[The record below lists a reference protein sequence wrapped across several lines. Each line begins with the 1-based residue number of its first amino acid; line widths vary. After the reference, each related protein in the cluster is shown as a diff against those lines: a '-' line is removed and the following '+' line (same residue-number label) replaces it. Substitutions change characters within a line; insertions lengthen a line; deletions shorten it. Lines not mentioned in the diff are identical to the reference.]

1 MIQGL
6 ALLLPLVEAFGASG
20 VAAGSTAAATGTAAG
35 AALAGSAGSA
45 AGTAAAGGAAAGA
58 TSGLSGGFSNII
70 NKVMGTVQGFG
81 SAEELGK
88 GVQEAQSIADAIA
101 GLKKSIGGS
110 YDKQD
115 ELTAAAKARPG
126 EVDPYTGARGPAK
139 EDTSQSAE
147 HLTALAELQKQRAAM
162 EQEAKTKQASLV
174 DLHARIGQTTNPRS
188 PLESLGQIGGLAAG
202 GGAVG
207 SLLGMFG
214 GGGGGNADR
223 GLAATLAGAPQK
235 AMGPFGSVYG
245 MLSGMIPGGKAP
257 QNIVQAGLQPLTDLG
272 VNQAEGN
279 VIGGAANYA
288 SEGLGKAMNP
298 FSVMNGE
305 LLTHAAKLP
314 GLLEEWGEGL
324 VESKRHLMQFNG
336 TLAQSFLE
344 AERRGLIRNIE
355 SGERTSGAT
364 AGLSDALQD
373 LADAVQ
379 PIKDAVTVVVA
390 RGVEV
395 LVRSVTTGLNILET
409 LYAVAEKVTP
419 GMEAIRKGI
428 EKAGEGGPNKNNI
441 REFLAEVNQRDPTVP
456 RRVPRR

>member
-1 MIQGL
+1 MIQAL
-6 ALLLPLVEAFGASG
+6 AALLPIVEAIGASG
-20 VAAGSTAAATGTAAG
+20 VAAGSTAAATGATA
-35 AALAGSAGSA
+35 
-45 AGTAAAGGAAAGA
+45 
-58 TSGLSGGFSNII
+58 GLSGGFSNII

-115 ELTAAAKARPG
+115 ELIAAAKAQPG
-126 EVDPYTGARGPAK
+126 EVDPYTGARGPDK
-139 EDTSQSAE
+139 PDTSQTAE

-188 PLESLGQIGGLAAG
+188 PLESLGQIGGIAAG
-202 GGAVG
+202 GGAIG
-207 SLLGMFG
+207 SLMGMFGGG

-223 GLAATLAGAPQK
+223 GLAATLAGAPQR
-235 AMGPFGSVYG
+235 AMGPLGSVYG
-245 MLSGMIPGGKAP
+245 MLAGIIPGGKAP
-257 QNIVQAGLQPLTDLG
+257 QNIAQAGLQPLTDLG
-272 VNQAEGN
+272 MNQAEGN

-288 SEGLGKAMNP
+288 SEGIGKAMNP
-298 FSVMNGE
+298 FAVLNGE

-379 PIKDAVTVVVA
+379 PIKDAVTIVVA
-390 RGVEV
+390 RGVEA
-395 LVRSVTTGLNILET
+395 LVRSVTTGVEILTKVYEVWK
-409 LYAVAEKVTP
+409 AIDKRVAAAEMIV
-419 GMEAIRKGI
+419 
-428 EKAGEGGPNKNNI
+428 KALGDGGPPRNNI
-441 REFLAEVNQRDPTVP
+441 RDFLQEVNQRDPTVP
-456 RRVPRR
+456 RRIPRR